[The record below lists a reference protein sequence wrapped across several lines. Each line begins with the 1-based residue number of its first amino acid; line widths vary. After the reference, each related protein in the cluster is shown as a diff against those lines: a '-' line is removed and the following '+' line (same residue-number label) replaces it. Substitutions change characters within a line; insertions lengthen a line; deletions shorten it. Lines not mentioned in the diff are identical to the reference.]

1 MKFKVS
7 MTASMIASNPQEDLP
22 HFIKRV
28 ISLVGK
34 TPIEVNYSGTI
45 LKVKK
50 TDTIDTLTTQY
61 WKKRKF

>member
-1 MKFKVS
+1 
-7 MTASMIASNPQEDLP
+7 MIKSNPQEDLP